1 MVFLVVHVHVSNN
14 LHLGPVLFPTCS
26 DSPDVSLTLSPNK
39 TIFDRGDNLT
49 LTCSAQRS
57 PDPTVTLTRERT
69 NELCD
74 SVQAPELTTTLGLF
88 ECLST
93 DVYRCSAQNS
103 QGTVS
108 QRSSIGVLCKLY
120 MYHLR
125 FSRLI
130 IILGF
135 INLHHIYI
143 CYVCVCVDSFR
154 FCDGVVRLNIFV
166 EGFHSGLG
174 SALW

>member
-1 MVFLVVHVHVSNN
+1 MFSVVHVHVSNN
-14 LHLGPVLFPTCS
+14 LHLGPVLSPAYS
-26 DSPDVSLTLSPNK
+26 DSPDVNLTLSPNK

-49 LTCSAQRS
+49 LTCSSQGS
-57 PDPTVTLTRERT
+57 PDPTVTLTREGT
-69 NELCD
+69 NELLD
-74 SVQAPELTTTLGLF
+74 SVQAPELTTTLGHPD
-88 ECLST
+88 CLST

-120 MYHLR
+120 MYNLR

-143 CYVCVCVDSFR
+143 YIYIYIYILCVRVCVWT
-154 FCDGVVRLNIFV
+154 L
-166 EGFHSGLG
+166 LG
-174 SALW
+174 SVMEWCV

>member
-1 MVFLVVHVHVSNN
+1 MNLLCILFFFKIVVFLVVHVHVSNN
-14 LHLGPVLFPTCS
+14 LHLGPVLSPACS

-39 TIFDRGDNLT
+39 TIFVRGDNLT

-69 NELCD
+69 NELLD

-103 QGTVS
+103 QGT
-108 QRSSIGVLCKLY
+108 
-120 MYHLR
+120 
-125 FSRLI
+125 
-130 IILGF
+130 
-135 INLHHIYI
+135 
-143 CYVCVCVDSFR
+143 
-154 FCDGVVRLNIFV
+154 
-166 EGFHSGLG
+166 
-174 SALW
+174 